1 MKINEEV
8 MVPGIAAE
16 ERARNY
22 QNFGTREIVSDG
34 HSREGATILPMYG
47 NLLAAGTKT
56 NEGSLKIPISSHTV
70 SRATIYKWVP

>member
-8 MVPGIAAE
+8 MVPGIAAD
-16 ERARNY
+16 ERARNN

-47 NLLAAGTKT
+47 NLLAAGTEDERRLT
-56 NEGSLKIPISSHTV
+56 ENPDLQPHSI
-70 SRATIYKWVP
+70 